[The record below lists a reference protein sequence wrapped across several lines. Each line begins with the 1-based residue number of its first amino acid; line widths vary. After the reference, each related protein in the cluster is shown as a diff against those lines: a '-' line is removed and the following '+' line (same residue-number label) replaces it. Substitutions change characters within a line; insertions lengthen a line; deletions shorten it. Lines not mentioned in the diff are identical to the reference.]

1 MTNNK
6 VMSINIIITFNI
18 IFCLTGY
25 NALEKSVPLPKK
37 QTQIFDMKELS
48 RPLTQAEN
56 REFRR
61 RSLLEASVRI
71 VAQQGI
77 EGATIAKIC
86 AEAGA
91 SRGMSAH
98 YFSSK
103 EDLLAACLSKMF
115 SDALDTKRQIGAEV
129 ACDPLTLIHRC
140 AAASF
145 QPPGFDTNVLAAWQ
159 AFTSASRYTE
169 RYRDIIQENSRQMM
183 AFYLQLFNHAN
194 AENNLRLSEKQ
205 ATLGLLALLDGLW
218 SNIALNKNELSTDD
232 AIQACNSY
240 ILGCFNS

>member
-1 MTNNK
+1 MQA
-6 VMSINIIITFNI
+6 I
-18 IFCLTGY
+18 
-25 NALEKSVPLPKK
+25 
-37 QTQIFDMKELS
+37 S

-56 REFRR
+56 REYRR
-61 RSLLEASVRI
+61 KSLLEASVRT
-71 VAQQGI
+71 VAEQGI

-115 SDALDTKRQIGAEV
+115 ADALDIKREIGADTGS
-129 ACDPLTLIHRC
+129 DPLALIHRC

-145 QPPGFDTNVLAAWQ
+145 QPPGFDRNVLAAWQ
-159 AFTSASRYTE
+159 AFTSASRYTL
-169 RYRDIIQENSRQMM
+169 RYREIIQENSQQMM
-183 AFYLQLFNHAN
+183 AFYLHLFSEAAKTTPLHLP
-194 AENNLRLSEKQ
+194 AEQ

-218 SNIALNKNELSTDD
+218 SNIALNKHALSPDD

-240 ILGCFNS
+240 IRGCFVH

>member
-1 MTNNK
+1 MQA
-6 VMSINIIITFNI
+6 I
-18 IFCLTGY
+18 
-25 NALEKSVPLPKK
+25 
-37 QTQIFDMKELS
+37 S

-56 REFRR
+56 REYRR
-61 RSLLEASVRI
+61 KSLLEASVRT
-71 VAQQGI
+71 VAEQGI

-115 SDALDTKRQIGAEV
+115 TDALDIKREIGADTDS
-129 ACDPLTLIHRC
+129 DPLTLIHRC

-145 QPPGFDTNVLAAWQ
+145 RPPGFDKNVLAAWQ
-159 AFTSASRYTE
+159 AFTSASRYTL
-169 RYRDIIQENSRQMM
+169 RYREIIQENSQQMM
-183 AFYLQLFNHAN
+183 AFYLHLFGEAAKTTPLHLP
-194 AENNLRLSEKQ
+194 AEQ
-205 ATLGLLALLDGLW
+205 ATRGLLALLDGLW
-218 SNIALNKNELSTDD
+218 SNIALNKHALSTDD

-240 ILGCFNS
+240 IRGCFRQ

>member
-1 MTNNK
+1 MQA
-6 VMSINIIITFNI
+6 I
-18 IFCLTGY
+18 
-25 NALEKSVPLPKK
+25 
-37 QTQIFDMKELS
+37 S

-56 REFRR
+56 REYRR
-61 RSLLEASVRI
+61 RTLLEASVRT
-71 VAQQGI
+71 VAKQGI

-115 SDALDTKRQIGAEV
+115 SDALDIKRAIGTDNTS
-129 ACDPLTLIHRC
+129 DPLPLIYRC

-145 QPPGFDTNVLAAWQ
+145 EPPGFDRDVLAAWQ

-169 RYRDIIQENSRQMM
+169 RYHGIIQENSQQMM
-183 AFYLQLFNHAN
+183 TFYLNLFNQASTEN
-194 AENNLRLSEKQ
+194 SLRISAEQ

-218 SNIALNKNELSTDD
+218 SNIALNKNALTTED

-240 ILGCFNS
+240 IRGCFTA

>member
-1 MTNNK
+1 
-6 VMSINIIITFNI
+6 
-18 IFCLTGY
+18 
-25 NALEKSVPLPKK
+25 
-37 QTQIFDMKELS
+37 MKEFS
-48 RPLTQAEN
+48 RPLTQVEN

-61 RSLLEASVRI
+61 KSLLEASVRT
-71 VAQQGI
+71 VAQQGV

-115 SDALDTKRQIGAEV
+115 SDALDIKRQIGADT
-129 ACDPLTLIHRC
+129 ASDPLTLIHRC

-145 QPPGFDTNVLAAWQ
+145 QPPGFDTDVLAAWQ

-169 RYRDIIQENSRQMM
+169 RYREIIQDNNRQMM
-183 AFYLQLFNHAN
+183 AFYLQLFGHSGIKS
-194 AENNLRLSEKQ
+194 NLRLPAKQ

-232 AIQACNSY
+232 ATQACKSY
-240 ILGCFNS
+240 IQGCFNS